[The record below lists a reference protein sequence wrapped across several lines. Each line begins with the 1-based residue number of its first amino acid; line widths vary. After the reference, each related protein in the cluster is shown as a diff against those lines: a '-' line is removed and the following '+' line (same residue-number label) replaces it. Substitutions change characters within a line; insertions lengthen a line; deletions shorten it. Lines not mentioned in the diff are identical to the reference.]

1 MTWCINTLLCP
12 VCWGGWW
19 NPALTVHTVRQ
30 TWLSVNVYSVT
41 ITGWLMYKL
50 IPNLSEGPRNL
61 HGGGGGRKTSH
72 KWTFVSWKS
81 ERKVIANQE
90 ERVKQPLPFIL
101 VWGTYL
107 LGKQDLKRH
116 SPPPSVTNIWVS
128 VVLDWVSREKKGLA
142 WLAQIEK
149 YDHTVKTQALHS
161 LHNRKRCTQV
171 GAPSETFSLGG
182 VHDGQARFQNWNASI
197 ATAMKK

>member
-1 MTWCINTLLCP
+1 MSWCINTLLCT

-19 NPALTVHTVRQ
+19 NPALTGHT
-30 TWLSVNVYSVT
+30 VT

-61 HGGGGGRKTSH
+61 HGGVRGGGCQETSH
-72 KWTFVSWKS
+72 KWTLVSGKS
-81 ERKVIANQE
+81 ERKVITNQD

-101 VWGTYL
+101 VWGAYL
-107 LGKQDLKRH
+107 LGKQDLKLH

-128 VVLDWVSREKKGLA
+128 VVVDWVSREKKGLA

-161 LHNRKRCTQV
+161 LHNRMRCTQV
-171 GAPSETFSLGG
+171 GAPSQTFSLGG
-182 VHDGQARFQNWNASI
+182 VHGGQARFQNWNASI